1 MSQNTSTNSKSFII
15 NPKNNRFILKLFGEM
30 NHEHI
35 TIEKDEIL
43 TISKMRSD
51 NFEKKGQISKWQFN
65 LDRIYTPDMTFDEL
79 YENEIENT
87 DYLHEFNKK
96 SQYNTL
102 TFIGDKNDSLTD
114 TPYKDFILKCIKEC
128 LNDMKKK
135 EINNNNL
142 IPVISFCQINK
153 SFKVDYLKENDIN
166 NINTKNYVIKKS
178 KLISYEDDILIKGL
192 SHIKFSNENE
202 FLSLLNL
209 AKKNLDNYIE
219 NNSNKN
225 SKKESSSQI
234 LTLKLLKSNTNE
246 CFSKINFVLY
256 KAYEILDIEELQEN
270 QNAFYNIYTKDNY
283 NFFKGVQNKINSR
296 LSYIIKYLKDTL
308 IKGNNLFIIILPCEF
323 QYLQL
328 IHDLLNDIKMR
339 KLIVENILLNDD
351 ENELSIDQLGEIYR
365 FENVSE
371 LNMDGNDIKEDNSFQ
386 SFSKNNSLMT
396 NINSIFTENKT
407 KKILYS
413 SYFDNKLTEGK
424 KKRKEIN
431 YERLRKID
439 EKINVIKLFDM
450 LDNIL
455 L

>member
-1 MSQNTSTNSKSFII
+1 M
-15 NPKNNRFILKLFGEM
+15 
-30 NHEHI
+30 
-35 TIEKDEIL
+35 
-43 TISKMRSD
+43 
-51 NFEKKGQISKWQFN
+51 
-65 LDRIYTPDMTFDEL
+65 
-79 YENEIENT
+79 
-87 DYLHEFNKK
+87 
-96 SQYNTL
+96 
-102 TFIGDKNDSLTD
+102 
-114 TPYKDFILKCIKEC
+114 
-128 LNDMKKK
+128 
-135 EINNNNL
+135 
-142 IPVISFCQINK
+142 
-153 SFKVDYLKENDIN
+153 
-166 NINTKNYVIKKS
+166 
-178 KLISYEDDILIKGL
+178 
-192 SHIKFSNENE
+192 
-202 FLSLLNL
+202 
-209 AKKNLDNYIE
+209 
-219 NNSNKN
+219 
-225 SKKESSSQI
+225 
-234 LTLKLLKSNTNE
+234 
-246 CFSKINFVLY
+246 
-256 KAYEILDIEELQEN
+256 
-270 QNAFYNIYTKDNY
+270 
-283 NFFKGVQNKINSR
+283 
-296 LSYIIKYLKDTL
+296 SYIIKYLKDTL

-351 ENELSIDQLGEIYR
+351 ENELSIEQLGEIYR